1 MVATL
6 ELPWKRK
13 APIHH
18 KKIKSRSFEFIF
30 FVKST
35 DPVQSCTVQVLYCV
49 LGFCREHEPHH
60 QWAPPLAWPLKSFFF
75 RMGFYCHIRPPA
87 CPYSFRMGFSH
98 KSSLPPSKEF
108 AHFFVVRRKQW
119 NPKRSSKVRKK
130 IEVMGQNTGAIHV
143 NLPTNKNKRRRNLQL
158 SSTWPLFPPLFF
170 CIEASHISC
179 FLVRLGIYTR
189 SRARVRRRLN
199 CRRRRTFSRSVS
211 LRTRPSSARKRASFV
226 AHGKEKKKEKKR
238 KKGHRERKGST
249 CCARLRVLTLLR
261 ETQKKKQKNTIGSLC
276 DDDLEVY
283 KKSAALKEIGQRSRS
298 AQRKRLT
305 WRKCVLKRNGK
316 EQK

>member
-1 MVATL
+1 
-6 ELPWKRK
+6 
-13 APIHH
+13 
-18 KKIKSRSFEFIF
+18 
-30 FVKST
+30 
-35 DPVQSCTVQVLYCV
+35 
-49 LGFCREHEPHH
+49 
-60 QWAPPLAWPLKSFFF
+60 
-75 RMGFYCHIRPPA
+75 
-87 CPYSFRMGFSH
+87 
-98 KSSLPPSKEF
+98 
-108 AHFFVVRRKQW
+108 
-119 NPKRSSKVRKK
+119 
-130 IEVMGQNTGAIHV
+130 MGQNTGAIHV